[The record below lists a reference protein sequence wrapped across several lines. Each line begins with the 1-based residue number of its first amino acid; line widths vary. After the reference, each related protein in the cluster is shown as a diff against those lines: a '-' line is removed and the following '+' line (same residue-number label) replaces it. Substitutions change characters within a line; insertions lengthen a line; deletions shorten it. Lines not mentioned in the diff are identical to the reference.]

1 MVNSLNKLRPKAIA
15 LAFAILSAIFYI
27 TCFVIILFGGDSA
40 IRFFNLF
47 FHVAHLHRACVRAQD
62 ILRRVF
68 DIKSV
73 LHVARRM
80 VLWHIECV
88 EVVVLAFNQ
97 VTLRKSEAHL
107 KEDLIGLADEG

>member
-47 FHVAHLHRACVRAQD
+47 FHG
-62 ILRRVF
+62 I
-68 DIKSV
+68 
-73 LHVARRM
+73 
-80 VLWHIECV
+80 
-88 EVVVLAFNQ
+88 
-97 VTLRKSEAHL
+97 
-107 KEDLIGLADEG
+107 DLTSIQSSPSIANGIIGLIISLIISYIAGYAFAIIYNKFAK